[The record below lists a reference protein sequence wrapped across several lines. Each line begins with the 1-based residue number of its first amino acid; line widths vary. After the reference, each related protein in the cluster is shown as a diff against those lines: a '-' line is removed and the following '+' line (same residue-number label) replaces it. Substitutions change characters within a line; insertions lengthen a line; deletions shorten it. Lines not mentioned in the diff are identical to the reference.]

1 MLRERSPGTAHDELR
16 AKSDSLRRALEGS
29 LAHAYRDHDWLF
41 VMRGACD
48 RKGPGIVAFT
58 SHTRVRED
66 KVGMLPSPEF
76 EIGAI
81 CVEPE
86 SHRISGDSLPIH

>member
-1 MLRERSPGTAHDELR
+1 VG
-16 AKSDSLRRALEGS
+16 
-29 LAHAYRDHDWLF
+29 
-41 VMRGACD
+41 
-48 RKGPGIVAFT
+48 
-58 SHTRVRED
+58 ED

-86 SHRISGDSLPIH
+86 SYRISGDSLPIH